1 MTKARDIA
9 NIIGSSNT
17 TIIGP
22 EAGVDSTGA
31 AAVALGEKTLK
42 SAGAGENNIAIGKK
56 SFDGSSASN
65 FGGSNNNISLGT
77 SAGESFSRPNNPS
90 GDTTPASSKNVMMG
104 HKVGAESRMN
114 GTHFQYYSGYG
125 NQAADVAEKNVFIGN
140 YAGYKQNFHGV
151 GLTSDPSTGNPH
163 VGYDYTSAY
172 MRAQT
177 PVENVWIGY
186 GAGRYST
193 GLSGSVLLG
202 VDSGAGMVGHAD
214 PYDSSQTYAAKQ
226 GNIIAIGNR
235 SAFVVPTYSNQTPT
249 HSVAINRSCYG
260 SAMQDVIC
268 IGEYSGTTTSIP
280 STNYLK
286 YTVDKK
292 TMIAIGK
299 FAGGIRYSSRTI
311 ENGYVGGA
319 MGYGLFIGYA
329 AGSSRKFANPNPDS
343 NGMSDNN
350 KANEICIGRNAGAY
364 TGFSSYDISNMPSA
378 KTSYGGVYYSYTGG
392 VSAMDENISIGRGA
406 GSQTKAAAGNI
417 NLGGAAGGY
426 NDASKYNI
434 NLGGGA
440 GSQIKVSGYGA
451 LNGTGSDMVSKSNIF
466 IGDRAGWRSHHTKSN
481 IAIGNYT
488 HHKGMAG
495 ENSIFIGQRVGNQ
508 SHQHRHRIIEIGGQG
523 HTSSSGYG
531 ANTYM
536 HPVVNNAIVLGFSN
550 FSTATSSGSSDQSSL
565 FPGSGSES
573 EAKPVQFPV
582 IVGHKNEGMATKA
595 VAVGSNNYI
604 RTPLNGGSSADNSR
618 LKQIIIGNDNE
629 ITATYNESVASHS
642 NTNILIG
649 DLNSIANTSYNTS
662 GGQIS
667 LGNRTRNVGKDSVA
681 IGHDADGGG
690 VDKAITLGASTLAS
704 LRSNQTSISSLSD
717 LRDKSN
723 IEELTLGLEFI
734 NSVRPVKF
742 TWDRRTP
749 DDYNGK
755 VAAGFIAQEVLE
767 AQTDAD
773 AAYMDLVDESNPEQ
787 LHVKAGNILPALV
800 KAIQELTDRVE
811 ALEAKLS
818 E

>member
-22 EAGVDSTGA
+22 EAGVGSTGA

-42 SAGAGENNIAIGKK
+42 SAGTGENNIAIGKK

-65 FGGSNNNISLGT
+65 FSGSNNNISLGT

-90 GDTTPASSKNVMMG
+90 GDTTPASSKNVMLG

-114 GTHFQYYSGYG
+114 GTHYQYYSGYG

-172 MRAQT
+172 LRAQT

-186 GAGRYST
+186 GAGKYTT

-202 VDSGAGMVGHAD
+202 VEAGAGMVGFAD
-214 PYDSSQTYAAKQ
+214 PYDSSQSYATKQ

-249 HSVAINRSCYG
+249 HSVAVNRSCYG
-260 SAMQDVIC
+260 SGMQDVIC

-292 TMIAIGK
+292 SMIAIGK
-299 FAGGIRYSSRTI
+299 FAGGIRYSSQTI

-319 MGYGLFIGYA
+319 MGYGIFIGRA
-329 AGSSRKFANPNPDS
+329 AGSGRKFANPTPDS
-343 NGMSDNN
+343 NGLSDGN
-350 KANEICIGRNAGAY
+350 KADEICIGRGAGKY
-364 TGFSSYDISNMPSA
+364 TGFSSYEISNMPAA
-378 KTSYGGVYYSYTGG
+378 KTSSGGAYYHYGGG
-392 VSAMDENISIGRGA
+392 VGYVSENISIGTEAGA
-406 GSQTKAAAGNI
+406 WTKAAVNNI
-417 NLGGAAGGY
+417 NVGGYAGAAS
-426 NDASKYNI
+426 DASRSNI
-434 NLGGGA
+434 NIGGGA
-440 GSQIKVSGYGA
+440 GCRLKISSFGA
-451 LNGTGSDMVSKSNIF
+451 LNGTGNDMVSKDNIF
-466 IGDRAGWRSHHTKSN
+466 IGNGTGTKAHHTKGN
-481 IAIGNYT
+481 IAIGTNAFEQ
-488 HHKGMAG
+488 GMGAH
-495 ENSIFIGQRVGNQ
+495 NSIVIGNLVGNKNNRWR
-508 SHQHRHRIIEIGGQG
+508 HQILEIGGQG
-523 HTSSSGYG
+523 HISASAYG
-531 ANTYM
+531 SNTYM

-550 FSTATSSGSSDQSSL
+550 FSSMTSSGSSDQSDNL
-565 FPGSGSES
+565 PGGSGSE
-573 EAKPVQFPV
+573 AQPVQFPV

-604 RTPLNGGSSADNSR
+604 RTPLNGGTGTDNSR

-629 ITATYNESVASHS
+629 ITATGSAALASHS
-642 NTNILIG
+642 NTIILVG
-649 DLNSIANTSYNTS
+649 DLNDIANTSYGTT

-690 VDKAITLGASTLAS
+690 INNAITLGASTLAS